1 MSGFIQSF
9 SGLAMTP
16 LHLQP
21 EQVKFED
28 IPHALA
34 QKTRFNGHLRE
45 FYSVAQHS
53 VFGAENIATSKSSV
67 RTLVEYQLAFL
78 LHEVS
83 EVALPDVP
91 SPLKPFLKVQYV
103 RDRNRPPDVRA
114 SDGSIAPLV
123 ITKSWVELEDEH
135 AEAMFKALGLEELLP
150 LLDSPE
156 VKAMDRAM
164 LHTEKRD
171 LRSIQETDPRVVE
184 QERLRYNGEP
194 VPGLKIDRCWIP
206 VEAEER
212 FTKLYRELRAQ
223 LG

>member
-21 EQVKFED
+21 EQIRFED

-45 FYSVAQHS
+45 FYSVAQHC
-53 VFGAENIATSKSSV
+53 VFGAEQIMEIGYPSGV
-67 RTLVEYQLAFL
+67 LRTRLKLAFL

-91 SPLKPFLKVQYV
+91 SPIKPFLSVQYV
-103 RDRNRPPDVRA
+103 RTEANAHA
-114 SDGSIAPLV
+114 SQKV
-123 ITKSWVELEDEH
+123 ITKTWVELEDEH
-135 AEAMFKALGLEELLP
+135 ANVFFKALGLEELLP

-171 LRSIQETDPRVVE
+171 LRSIQETDPRVIE
-184 QERLRYNGEP
+184 QERLRYSGEP
-194 VPGLKIDRCWIP
+194 VPGLKIDRCWTP
-206 VEAEER
+206 VEAEQR
-212 FTKLYRELRAQ
+212 FTQLYRELRAQ